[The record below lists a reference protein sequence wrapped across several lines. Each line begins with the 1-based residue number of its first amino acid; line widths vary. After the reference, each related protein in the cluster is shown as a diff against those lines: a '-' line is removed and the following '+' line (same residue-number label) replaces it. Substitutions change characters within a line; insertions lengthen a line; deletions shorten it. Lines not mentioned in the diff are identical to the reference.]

1 MKEYVVTVHGIA
13 TEGKWQEELR
23 TAFAPHFECISTG
36 LPPPRETAW
45 NHEGKGAVK
54 NRQPGRFYRYGEE
67 TIEPRSA

>member
-23 TAFAPHFECISTG
+23 TAFA
-36 LPPPRETAW
+36 PPRETAW